1 MILPYFKHF
10 SKILQ
15 SAKKPYTTR
24 RKRHLLETVGSVMPC
39 DGRRSIWIARIST
52 PAIRPLIK
60 IVERRKT
67 VDRQTKQ
74 DHRFFDGLVW
84 FLTTGNRFSHHNF
97 FKLGLRISSINFS
110 LKVVAVKSQLSP
122 HKKVFGPPPLSL
134 DILSFLCYNNRRN
147 NLRNLLSLRGRNH
160 TDEVYS

>member
-1 MILPYFKHF
+1 MP
-10 SKILQ
+10 
-15 SAKKPYTTR
+15 
-24 RKRHLLETVGSVMPC
+24 SV
-39 DGRRSIWIARIST
+39 GRRSIWIARIST

-84 FLTTGNRFSHHNF
+84 FLTTTGNRFSHHNF

-122 HKKVFGPPPLSL
+122 HKKVFGPHHYLLIFYLFYVIITAETTCGTSCHFVAETTQT
-134 DILSFLCYNNRRN
+134 DIFLK
-147 NLRNLLSLRGRNH
+147 
-160 TDEVYS
+160 VF